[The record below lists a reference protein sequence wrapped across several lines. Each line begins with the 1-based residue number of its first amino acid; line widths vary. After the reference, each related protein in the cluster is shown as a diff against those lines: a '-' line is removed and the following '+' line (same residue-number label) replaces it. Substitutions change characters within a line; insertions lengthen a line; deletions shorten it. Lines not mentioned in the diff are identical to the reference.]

1 MTNYDVGIIGAG
13 VAGAFAALKI
23 SKDYK
28 GIKTILF
35 DLGRPPM
42 KRRRQLE
49 GWLGCLPN
57 SDGKLYQTDADKVS
71 NLVGTKKIKSAKTFF
86 NKALSDINDFD
97 IIQDKGPSI
106 SATKRVKKAG
116 FNLILNDFIQ
126 LYPKDIHLLSKLM
139 SEFIEDNGDMSFSF
153 DNEVRRIYKQKNMF
167 VITTDEQ
174 EYRCKK
180 IIFAVGRSGW
190 RWANE
195 VYSNFGIIE
204 SNDFARFG
212 IRVEVNSPNL
222 KDFNKSNCTIL
233 KGDDL
238 EIGPLSWFGTVIPE
252 DHVDLAISAF
262 RSNENRWKTD
272 KVSFQLI
279 KNISYPENGFQ
290 QTDRVGK
297 LTFVLSNDRIIKE
310 KVSTILTDKS
320 KISIIPEYDWLKESL
335 EQLETIMPE
344 ISNKAYFHVPTI
356 TPMAPKIILGDN
368 LESEIEGMFV
378 AGESAGITGI
388 MAAAITGIIAA
399 ESACK

>member
-1 MTNYDVGIIGAG
+1 MTNFDVGIIGAG

-28 GIKTILF
+28 GTKTILF

-57 SDGKLYQTDADKVS
+57 SDGKFYQTDGNKVS
-71 NLVGTKKIKSAKTFF
+71 ALVGNKKFKSAKTFL
-86 NKALSDINDFD
+86 NKVLADINDFN

-106 SATKRVKKAG
+106 SASKRIKKAG
-116 FNLILNDFIQ
+116 FDLILNDYIQ
-126 LYPKDIHLLSKLM
+126 LYPKDIHTLSKLM
-139 SEFIEDNGDMSFSF
+139 AEFVENNIDMSFSF
-153 DNEVRRIYKQKNMF
+153 DNEVHRIYKQKNMF
-167 VITTDEQ
+167 VIVTEEQ

-190 RWANE
+190 RWAHD
-195 VYSNFGIIE
+195 VYSNFGIIDN
-204 SNDFARFG
+204 NDFARFG
-212 IRVEVNSPNL
+212 IRVEVNASHL

-233 KGDDL
+233 KGEEL
-238 EIGPLSWFGTVIPE
+238 EIGPLSWNGTVIPE

-279 KNISYPENGFQ
+279 KNINCPENGFQ

-310 KVSTILTDKS
+310 KISTILTDKS

-335 EQLETIMPE
+335 LELEAIIPD
-344 ISNKAYFHVPTI
+344 ISAKAYFHVPTI
-356 TPMAPKIILGDN
+356 TPMAPKVLLGDN
-368 LESEIEGMFV
+368 LECDIEGMYI

-388 MAAAITGIIAA
+388 QAAALTGIICAD
-399 ESACK
+399 SICK